1 MARIENWNAELR
13 TWLSPFLTKLGHKA
27 RRRMCPLYVAGLIG
41 PGDRKSVQPMAERL
55 APGDYDQLHHFV
67 AVGVWDTTALE
78 TELLIQADKLVGG
91 GDAVLVID
99 NTAVPKKGQHSVG
112 VAPQYASALGKN
124 ANCQTLVSLTLTRGE
139 VPVVVALRLFLP
151 ESWTSDRVR
160 LDRADVPVEYR
171 AARTK
176 PEIAFA
182 EIDRVITAG
191 VRFGCVL
198 ADAGYGLSA
207 PFRQGLT
214 VRGLAWAVGIP
225 RHLKVYPI
233 GVQLIWPIAARGRP
247 RRRPVPDILSIAA
260 EDMLADAKWQNV
272 SWRTGTKGRLKAR
285 FAAVRVHAA
294 DGPRSGY
301 GTRVSSISRGT
312 RPGSSANTA
321 RRERRNTILPTCQR
335 GEPAHVSCHY
345 QGAMDLRAGSSAT
358 ERGTRSRSLRR
369 TILERPSSSRA
380 HDNDRLRVPP
390 ASPSH
395 QSEAGKKESTDHRL
409 NQACQPCATPSS
421 TSSFGRFSDART
433 AEDGLVSDSSMS
445 KICQSS
451 ARACTHKEA

>member
-67 AVGVWDTTALE
+67 AAGVWDSAPLE
-78 TELLIQADKLVGG
+78 TELLIQADRLVGSS
-91 GDAVLVID
+91 DAVLVID
-99 NTAVPKKGQHSVG
+99 DTALPKKGKHSVG

-124 ANCQTLVSLTLTRGE
+124 ANCQTLVSLTLARGE
-139 VPVVVALRLFLP
+139 VPVMLALRLFLP
-151 ESWTSDRVR
+151 ESWTGDRVR
-160 LDRADVPVEYR
+160 LERAGVPVECR
-171 AARTK
+171 TERTK
-176 PEIAFA
+176 PEIALA
-182 EIDRVITAG
+182 EIDRVIAAG

-247 RRRPVPDILSIAA
+247 RRPGGRGLAHRRTPHVGREEILS
-260 EDMLADAKWQNV
+260 
-272 SWRTGTKGRLKAR
+272 
-285 FAAVRVHAA
+285 
-294 DGPRSGY
+294 
-301 GTRVSSISRGT
+301 
-312 RPGSSANTA
+312 
-321 RRERRNTILPTCQR
+321 CQPASR

-380 HDNDRLRVPP
+380 HDNDRLRLPP
-390 ASPSH
+390 ASPSLR
-395 QSEAGKKESTDHRL
+395 SEAGKKESTDHRL
-409 NQACQPCATPSS
+409 NQACQPFATPSS

-433 AEDGLVSDSSMS
+433 AEDGSASDSSMS

-451 ARACTHKEA
+451 AKPPSLIGRHRSQMCQKGDITAHLF